1 MITNPK
7 SESQFHNGKS
17 LKIHRLG
24 VSDSCFSSFPLP
36 TGGPRRPAAVNPICK
51 HLCPLTG
58 RISLYTRL
66 HIHACFWL
74 TYTGW
79 KEGTSFQYSLNGVM
93 FLAYSFEL
101 LLYKVVFIKCDNLS
115 IFLRVIYHSGYNPD
129 SFYKRSW
136 VLSDTWNDKIE
147 ISPDV

>member
-1 MITNPK
+1 
-7 SESQFHNGKS
+7 
-17 LKIHRLG
+17 
-24 VSDSCFSSFPLP
+24 
-36 TGGPRRPAAVNPICK
+36 
-51 HLCPLTG
+51 
-58 RISLYTRL
+58 
-66 HIHACFWL
+66 
-74 TYTGW
+74 
-79 KEGTSFQYSLNGVM
+79 M